1 MPNCDPFCYLSIYL
15 IYSTLFLFYPILSDP
30 IYLFVYYVH
39 THTHQHTHTHT
50 HTYIYIYIYIY
61 VCVCVCI
68 HMFYTL
74 YARRFAHRHV
84 HV

>member
-39 THTHQHTHTHT
+39 THTPTHT
-50 HTYIYIYIYIY
+50 HTYIY
-61 VCVCVCI
+61 VCV
-68 HMFYTL
+68 YTCFTHFTRADL
-74 YARRFAHRHV
+74 HTDMYMSESFC
-84 HV
+84 